1 MARVLV
7 IDDDPDVLLLCR
19 VNLAHAGHEVLMAL
33 DAERGL
39 EIARTEQP
47 DVIVL
52 DLMLP
57 HLDGFDVMEVL
68 TAEGVM
74 EAVPVLLLTARA
86 GWEDRVR
93 GLQAGATEYVTK
105 PFAPAALTEVL
116 ERTHAMSAHERQATR
131 AAALR
136 DLLAEDRD
144 RPADGPR

>member
-39 EIARTEQP
+39 EIVREEQP

-57 HLDGFDVMEVL
+57 RRDGFDVMEEL
-68 TAEGVM
+68 TADGTMRE
-74 EAVPVLLLTARA
+74 VPVLLLTARA

-93 GLQAGATEYVTK
+93 GLQAGATEYLTK
-105 PFAPAALTEVL
+105 PFAPTTLTEAL
-116 ERTHAMSAHERQATR
+116 QRAHGMSAGERQASR
-131 AAALR
+131 EAALR
-136 DLLAEDRD
+136 ELLAERD
-144 RPADGPR
+144 

>member
-39 EIARTEQP
+39 EIVRTEQP

-57 HLDGFDVMEVL
+57 RRDGFDVMEEL
-68 TAEGVM
+68 TADGTMQE
-74 EAVPVLLLTARA
+74 VPVLLLTARA

-93 GLQAGATEYVTK
+93 GLQAGATEYLTK
-105 PFAPAALTEVL
+105 PFAPAALTDAL
-116 ERTHAMSAHERQATR
+116 LRAHTMSAEERQASR

-136 DLLAEDRD
+136 DLLNER
-144 RPADGPR
+144 G

>member
-33 DAERGL
+33 DAEHGL
-39 EIARTEQP
+39 EIVRTEQP

-57 HLDGFDVMEVL
+57 RLDGFDVMEAL
-68 TAEGVM
+68 TEEGVM
-74 EAVPVLLLTARA
+74 ETVPVLLLTART

-105 PFAPAALTEVL
+105 PFAPAALTEAL
-116 ERTHAMSAHERQATR
+116 QRAHAMSTAERQATR

-136 DLLAEDRD
+136 DLLAEDRGGPEE
-144 RPADGPR
+144 RPR

>member
-19 VNLAHAGHEVLMAL
+19 VNLAHAGHEVRMAL

-39 EIARTEQP
+39 ELVREERP

-57 HLDGFDVMEVL
+57 RRDGFDVMQEL
-68 TAEGVM
+68 TADGTM
-74 EAVPVLLLTARA
+74 RDVPVLLLTARA

-93 GLQAGATEYVTK
+93 GLQAGATEYLTK
-105 PFAPAALTEVL
+105 PFAPAELTDALL
-116 ERTHAMSAHERQATR
+116 RAHGMSASERQASR
-131 AAALR
+131 EAALR
-136 DLLAEDRD
+136 QLLAERD
-144 RPADGPR
+144 

>member
-39 EIARTEQP
+39 EIVRTEQP

-57 HLDGFDVMEVL
+57 RRDGFDVMEEL
-68 TAEGVM
+68 TADGTMREG
-74 EAVPVLLLTARA
+74 PVLLLTARA

-93 GLQAGATEYVTK
+93 GLQAGATEYLTK
-105 PFAPAALTEVL
+105 PFAPAALTDAL
-116 ERTHAMSAHERQATR
+116 LRAHTMSAEERQASR

-136 DLLAEDRD
+136 DLLNER
-144 RPADGPR
+144 G

>member
-39 EIARTEQP
+39 EIVRTEQP

-52 DLMLP
+52 DIMLP
-57 HLDGFDVMEVL
+57 RRDGFDVMEEL
-68 TAEGVM
+68 TADGTMQE
-74 EAVPVLLLTARA
+74 VPVLLLTARA

-93 GLQAGATEYVTK
+93 GLQAGATEYLTK
-105 PFAPAALTEVL
+105 PFAPAALTDAL
-116 ERTHAMSAHERQATR
+116 LRAHTMSAEERQASR

-136 DLLAEDRD
+136 DLLNER
-144 RPADGPR
+144 G

>member
-39 EIARTEQP
+39 EIAREEQP

-57 HLDGFDVMEVL
+57 RRDGFDVMEEL
-68 TAEGVM
+68 TAD
-74 EAVPVLLLTARA
+74 EAMREVPVLLLTARA

-93 GLQAGATEYVTK
+93 GLQAGATEYLTK
-105 PFAPAALTEVL
+105 PFAPATLTEAL
-116 ERTHAMSAHERQATR
+116 QRAHRMSARERQASR
-131 AAALR
+131 EAALR
-136 DLLAEDRD
+136 ELLAERD
-144 RPADGPR
+144 

>member
-39 EIARTEQP
+39 EIVRTEQP

-57 HLDGFDVMEVL
+57 RRDGFDVMEEL
-68 TAEGVM
+68 TADGTMRE
-74 EAVPVLLLTARA
+74 VPVLLLTARA

-93 GLQAGATEYVTK
+93 GLQAGATEYLTK
-105 PFAPAALTEVL
+105 PFAPAALTDAL
-116 ERTHAMSAHERQATR
+116 LRAHTMSAEERQASR

-136 DLLAEDRD
+136 DLLNER
-144 RPADGPR
+144 G

>member
-33 DAERGL
+33 DAEKGL
-39 EIARTEQP
+39 EIVRKEQP

-57 HLDGFDVMEVL
+57 HRDGYDVMEEL
-68 TAEGVM
+68 TAEGVI
-74 EAVPVLLLTARA
+74 EEVPVLVLTARA

-93 GLQAGATEYVTK
+93 GLQAGATEYLTK
-105 PFAPAALTEVL
+105 PFAPAVLTDALQRAHE
-116 ERTHAMSAHERQATR
+116 MSPQERQASR

-136 DLLAEDRD
+136 DLLAEHD
-144 RPADGPR
+144 

>member
-19 VNLAHAGHEVLMAL
+19 VNLAHAGHQVLMAL

-39 EIARTEQP
+39 EIVRTEQP

-57 HLDGFDVMEVL
+57 HLDGFDVMDVL
-68 TAEGVM
+68 AAEGVM
-74 EAVPVLLLTARA
+74 EAVPVLLLTARTS
-86 GWEDRVR
+86 WEDRVR

-105 PFAPAALTEVL
+105 PFAPADLTEAL
-116 ERTHAMSAHERQATR
+116 QRTHAMSVQQRQQTR

-136 DLLAEDRD
+136 DLLAEGRD
-144 RPADGPR
+144 RPGDGPR